1 MNVENF
7 MIGDWVMVRDFPMNP
22 APRKMKPEYYLRSL
36 VKFEPIPLSEEI
48 LIKNFGEKRAK
59 GGFFYHFIGEQLLER
74 DYILEYYRDGEFGFC
89 RDHGGLLCIIKYV
102 HQLQQ
107 ILRLLGIKK
116 EIIL

>member
-1 MNVENF
+1 

-22 APRKMKPEYYLRSL
+22 MPKRMKPEYYLRSL
-36 VKFEPIPLSEEI
+36 VKFEPIPLTEEI

-59 GGFFYHFIGEQLLER
+59 GGFFYHFMGGQLIER
-74 DYILEYYRDGEFGFC
+74 DYILEYHRDNNFAFC

-107 ILRLLGIKK
+107 TLRLVGIKK
-116 EIIL
+116 EIEL